1 MRQEIAEA
9 KAKWL
14 ELVSEQR
21 QSGQSVAAFCSERG
35 LRAWQ
40 FYEWKKRLRES
51 EAARFVEVQLAT
63 PAEPVRPA
71 VTRGNAIEIR
81 LREGRSLVVNPGF
94 EASHLRALLA
104 VMESEA

>member
-14 ELVSEQR
+14 ELVSEQH

-51 EAARFVEVQLAT
+51 EAVIIYT
-63 PAEPVRPA
+63 PMMRVIGLWRTQPISNR
-71 VTRGNAIEIR
+71 
-81 LREGRSLVVNPGF
+81 
-94 EASHLRALLA
+94 
-104 VMESEA
+104 

>member
-14 ELVSEQR
+14 ELVSEQH
-21 QSGQSVAAFCSERG
+21 QSGQSVAACCNERG

-63 PAEPVRPA
+63 PAEPVLPA
-71 VTRGNAIEIR
+71 GTQGNAIEIR
-81 LREGRSLVVNPGF
+81 LKVGRSLVVNPGF

-104 VMESEA
+104 VLESEA

>member
-1 MRQEIAEA
+1 MKEGTEGW
-9 KAKWL
+9 AKWRGL
-14 ELVSEQR
+14 LFEQS
-21 QSGQSVAAFCSERG
+21 QSGQSVAAFCNERG

-51 EAARFVEVQLAT
+51 DTAKFIEVQVAA

-71 VTRGNAIEIR
+71 GTRSNAIEIR
-81 LREGRSLVVNPGF
+81 LKEGRSLVVEPGF

-104 VMESEA
+104 VLESEA